1 MDLYKPL
8 LFFIIVVNLN
18 QKSRSEASMQRK
30 KKVFM
35 ALFLGVSLFIL
46 FSQALSLEKKEDTFK
61 ALKLFSQVFRL
72 IEENYVTEVNP
83 KDLIFGAIDGMLSS
97 LDPHSSLLKPE
108 EFKELEIETKGSF
121 TGIGIEITIKD
132 DILTVVAPIEDTP
145 AWKAGLK
152 PGDRILKIEDKSTK
166 GMKITEAVKLL
177 RGPKGS
183 SVKLTILRNDKDI
196 KELTIVRDVIPIRS
210 IKAKLLE
217 PGYGYVRISQFQE
230 KTPNELVDALKKLE
244 TESPLKGLILD
255 LRNNPGG
262 LLSSAVEVSDEFL
275 ENGTI
280 VSIKGKNKENQM
292 VFKANPNPPDR
303 KHKYPLVILI
313 NHGSA
318 SASEIVTGALKDHK
332 RALVLGEKS
341 FGKGSVQ
348 TVIPI
353 EDNYAVRLTTALYYT
368 PSGITINKQGIQPD
382 IELPTVE
389 LAKKNGQIHPTD
401 NETFRRFP
409 SPEEDFQVHM
419 ALNILKNVKA
429 LSQLNY

>member
-1 MDLYKPL
+1 MRRHK
-8 LFFIIVVNLN
+8 
-18 QKSRSEASMQRK
+18 KSI
-30 KKVFM
+30 
-35 ALFLGVSLFIL
+35 LFIL
-46 FSQALSLEKKEDTFK
+46 LTIFIIFFISQAFSKDNKDETFK

-83 KDLIFGAIDGMLSS
+83 KDLILGAIDGMLSS
-97 LDPHSSLLKPE
+97 LDPHSSLMKPE

-152 PGDRILKIEDKSTK
+152 PGDKILKIDDKSTK
-166 GMKITEAVKLL
+166 GMKVNEAVKLL
-177 RGPKGS
+177 RGPKGT

-196 KELTIVRDVIPIRS
+196 IEVTLVRDVIPIRS
-210 IKAKLLE
+210 VKTKLIE

-230 KTPNELVDALKKLE
+230 KTHQELVQALKELE
-244 TESPLKGLILD
+244 KDENLKGLILD

-280 VSIKGKNKENQM
+280 VSIKGRTKANQM
-292 VFKANPNPPDR
+292 EFKAEPNPKDR
-303 KHKYPLVILI
+303 KHKYPIVILI
-313 NHGSA
+313 NRGTA
-318 SASEIVTGALKDHK
+318 SAAEIVTGALKDHK

-353 EDNYAVRLTTALYYT
+353 EDNYAVKLTTAY
-368 PSGITINKQGIQPD
+368 
-382 IELPTVE
+382 
-389 LAKKNGQIHPTD
+389 
-401 NETFRRFP
+401 
-409 SPEEDFQVHM
+409 
-419 ALNILKNVKA
+419 
-429 LSQLNY
+429 